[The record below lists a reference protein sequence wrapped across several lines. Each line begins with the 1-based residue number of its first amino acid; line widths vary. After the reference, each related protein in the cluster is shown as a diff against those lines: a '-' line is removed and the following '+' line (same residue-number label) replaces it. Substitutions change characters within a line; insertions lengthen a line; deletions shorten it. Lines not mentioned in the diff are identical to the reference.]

1 MITVM
6 EPVSKMS
13 KMSMHMRVQCDKVR
27 ACPLRPGWPG
37 PRALP
42 PFPPQHP
49 APRGNYAARPY
60 PDLEFARATFAQ
72 CDGEGM
78 IDRNKLKRQQ
88 QAKRREEELR
98 QAIAAK
104 EAQVATTPVS
114 RLEVEKDI
122 RVVQIETPA
131 GTEAV
136 AETAASRVVI
146 QVELPELHSVGDIDA
161 EVVDRTRFE
170 LEVVGLYWLEVAL
183 PYGVDDEE
191 MTCQF
196 NKDQK
201 ILTVTL
207 PILQDYVAAP
217 QVSLDLQQDGTI
229 SCDITI

>member
-1 MITVM
+1 
-6 EPVSKMS
+6 
-13 KMSMHMRVQCDKVR
+13 MHMRVQCDKVR
-27 ACPLRPGWPG
+27 ACPAPGLAWSKSP
-37 PRALP
+37 P
-42 PFPPQHP
+42 PFPSTP
-49 APRGNYAARPY
+49 APRGNCFARPY

-72 CDGEGM
+72 CDGEGKS
-78 IDRNKLKRQQ
+78 DRNKLKRQQ

-122 RVVQIETPA
+122 RVVQIETLT
-131 GTEAV
+131 GTEAA
-136 AETAASRVVI
+136 AETIASRVVI
-146 QVELPELHSVGDIDA
+146 HVELPELHSAGDIDA

-207 PILQDYVAAP
+207 PILQDYVAIP
-217 QVSLDLQQDGTI
+217 QVSLDLQQDTI

>member
-1 MITVM
+1 
-6 EPVSKMS
+6 
-13 KMSMHMRVQCDKVR
+13 
-27 ACPLRPGWPG
+27 
-37 PRALP
+37 
-42 PFPPQHP
+42 
-49 APRGNYAARPY
+49 
-60 PDLEFARATFAQ
+60 
-72 CDGEGM
+72 M